1 MEKEPHCSRFILG
14 ETVSEI
20 ECFLKRATTNVGGTP
35 SRSFAWRRPSAFR
48 FMDIPL
54 RTPLSSSLLF
64 SFSLSSSSSFSAT
77 SHSPPPPPPPPP
89 SQFFLFTDIWC
100 NRSIGLRFA
109 SRRFFNADRAEF
121 SSSLFFF
128 HSTLSSPSFRL
139 PSRSSE
145 SSCNPLIKYPTASRS
160 FFFIRWYTVFPAF
173 IWLFDLTS
181 LELSYPSHKKTDFE
195 YDSASGFTW
204 LPPGSLSFVAF
215 TQTLPLRS
223 DLPSLQRLILLLER
237 IIDTRVGP
245 TDGTVF
251 LPTLI
256 SLYRR
261 PVDWPH
267 GLAAAGNK
275 DGPLGRRQWR
285 GKWIN
290 HVSATTA
297 TRTDQSSGGKK
308 KKRNERNDHD
318 EEQEQEREQETR
330 RKRSDGSNRN
340 SMEHA
345 RSIRKGTKKN
355 RRGQR
360 ISTVL
365 IGYRQCEGGGVDL
378 GRLGDF
384 ILLSFSSTKTKKKGK
399 KRKEEG
405 LEGGIRTL
413 PDPIAGIRR

>member
-64 SFSLSSSSSFSAT
+64 SFSLSSSSSSSAT

-89 SQFFLFTDIWC
+89 SQFFFSPRYGVIV
-100 NRSIGLRFA
+100 RSDCA
-109 SRRFFNADRAEF
+109 SRLAAF
-121 SSSLFFF
+121 SMPIVPSFHRVCFFF
-128 HSTLSSPSFRL
+128 HSTLSSSSFRL

-181 LELSYPSHKKTDFE
+181 LELSYISHKKTDFE